1 MSRFTGIPV
10 VPTSGLPELQA
21 NLFGALKENVELLTA
36 TRGETDLASRAL
48 LRGDITS
55 KRVGAQVMGSVQNIS
70 PDGYTGSHVDANQIA
85 SLAAF
90 RALQQD
96 VQELANDLFR
106 TRQALDLLIENF
118 GGR

>member
-36 TRGETDLASRAL
+36 TRGESDLISKAL
-48 LRGDITS
+48 IRGDVTA
-55 KRVGAQVMGSVQNIS
+55 KRVGSQVMGSVQQIS
-70 PDGYTGSHVDANQIA
+70 PEGYTGTHVDANQIA

-90 RALQQD
+90 RGLKND
-96 VQELANDLFR
+96 VQALANDLYD
-106 TRQALDLLIENF
+106 TRQALDLLIANF

>member
-1 MSRFTGIPV
+1 MV
-10 VPTSGLPELQA
+10 
-21 NLFGALKENVELLTA
+21 
-36 TRGETDLASRAL
+36 
-48 LRGDITS
+48 
-55 KRVGAQVMGSVQNIS
+55 SVQNIS
-70 PDGYTGSHVDANQIA
+70 PDGFTISSNDVA

-96 VQELANDLFR
+96 VQTLADDLYY

>member
-1 MSRFTGIPV
+1 MSRFTGIPT

-48 LRGDITS
+48 LRGDITA
-55 KRVGAQVMGSVQNIS
+55 KRGGSQVMGSVQNIS
-70 PDGYTGSHVDANQIA
+70 PDGYTGPHVDANQIA

-96 VQELANDLFR
+96 VQTLANDLYY

>member
-1 MSRFTGIPV
+1 
-10 VPTSGLPELQA
+10 
-21 NLFGALKENVELLTA
+21 
-36 TRGETDLASRAL
+36 
-48 LRGDITS
+48 
-55 KRVGAQVMGSVQNIS
+55 MGSVQNIS
-70 PDGYTGSHVDANQIA
+70 PDGYTGPHVDANQIA

-96 VQELANDLFR
+96 VQTLANDLYY

>member
-36 TRGETDLASRAL
+36 TRGETDLISRSL
-48 LRGDITS
+48 VRGDITA
-55 KRVGAQVMGSVQNIS
+55 KRVGSQVMGSVQNIS
-70 PDGYTGSHVDANQIA
+70 PEGYVGPHVDANEIA

-90 RALQQD
+90 RGLRND
-96 VQELANDLFR
+96 VQRLADDLYY
-106 TRQALDLLIENF
+106 TRRALDLLIENF